1 MASRI
6 VVTQP
11 VQADQLDRLRHAG
24 HEVVALGSPR
34 GLTAAEVVKACD
46 GADAL
51 LCQLTDEISADV
63 FAVEGLRVVATI
75 AVGFDNVDVAA
86 AAARHILV
94 THTPGVL
101 TAATADLTMA
111 LMLATARHIPE
122 SDASVRDDLTRP
134 WRLLPEPMGA
144 DISGATLGIVG
155 LGRIG
160 TAVAQRAH
168 FGFGMRIVYQARRP
182 AVGQRFEAT
191 RLPLEELLAE
201 SDVVSLHAPLTA
213 ETRHLI
219 NRKTLALMRPHTI
232 LVNTSRGGLVNEV
245 DLAAALAAN
254 RLAGAGLDVFE
265 HEPDVHPDLLACGP
279 KVVLTPHI
287 GSATTKT
294 RAAMTGL
301 AVDNILAVLA
311 GQPPL
316 NPVPST

>member
-1 MASRI
+1 M
-6 VVTQP
+6 
-11 VQADQLDRLRHAG
+11 
-24 HEVVALGSPR
+24 VALDSPR
-34 GLTAAEVVKACD
+34 GLTAAEVTKACD
-46 GADAL
+46 GASAL

-63 FAVEGLRVVATI
+63 FAVEGLKIVATI
-75 AVGFDNVDVAA
+75 AVGYDNVDVSAA
-86 AAARHILV
+86 VARQVAV

-101 TAATADLTMA
+101 TEATADLTLA

-122 SDASVRDDLTRP
+122 SDASVRDDVTRP
-134 WRLLPEPMGA
+134 WRLLHEPMGA

-160 TAVAQRAH
+160 TAVAQRAQL
-168 FGFGMRIVYQARRP
+168 GFGMKIVYHSRRSVP
-182 AVGQRFEAT
+182 GFAAT
-191 RLPLEELLAE
+191 RLSLAELLAA
-201 SDVVSLHAPLTA
+201 SDLVSLHAPLTP

-219 NRKTLALMRPHTI
+219 NRETLALMQPHAI

-245 DLAAALAAN
+245 DLAAALRAN

-287 GSATTKT
+287 GSATTRT
-294 RAAMTGL
+294 RGAMTGL

-311 GQPPL
+311 GRPPL
-316 NPVPST
+316 NPVPG